1 MNTIQEKD
9 LRRLAITSALLR
21 PAVGGPVEQIEAAY
35 GDDNRRWLRR
45 RAHAAVRRRLV
56 LAALL
61 LVLAVAVPSV
71 VRLSA
76 PHGVITSTGDPHEAY
91 LAACYAIENQGL
103 PMA

>member
-9 LRRLAITSALLR
+9 LRRLAIISALLR

-61 LVLAVAVPSV
+61 LVLAVAVPSA

-91 LAACYAIENQGL
+91 LAACYAIENQSL